1 MKYESGNSALL
12 IEYRDML
19 LKAYKLGEDIKK
31 LYGIVPPTVFH
42 EVETENSAM
51 NYRLSLNVH

>member
-51 NYRLSLNVH
+51 NLGSV